1 MKKSVILIL
10 AILGASV
17 MWAQE
22 IPNTLTPEQKLAGLS
37 TLWSEAKYNEAFF
50 DNIGEA
56 KWDSAYRAFI
66 KPVMETPDDY
76 RYARELQRF
85 CALLRDG
92 HSWVDYFKGPIIT
105 TFFDK
110 FQWHLSCIEG
120 KAIVTAISSKQK
132 KEIPIGSEIVEVNGM
147 PTAEYLEKE
156 VIPYISSSTDY
167 VRYDFAVSDMF
178 QSLKGDSYQVKIK
191 TPAGKMLDMKITHE
205 VRPEVRGDV
214 MYPER
219 PKWKLMEIKWYP
231 GDIAYVALNS
241 FNNPKIVDEFKAAFP
256 ELKKAKKL
264 IIDLRNNGGGS
275 TDTGAKILT
284 CLTPDSILIG
294 SKWCTRVHNPAYKS
308 WSRNITPNDTVGDT
322 FAKKAYLVGT
332 RQYYEYS
339 APYRYE
345 IPKEQERLVVPT
357 VLLIGHNTASAAE
370 DFLILADQ
378 QKHMVKMG
386 QNSNGSTGNP
396 IMYQLEGGI
405 QFQICSKKDTYSDGR
420 EFVGYGV
427 KPDIEVVPTVEDFIK
442 GYDRGL
448 QEALKYLKKAK

>member
-1 MKKSVILIL
+1 MKKLVILIL
-10 AILGASV
+10 AVFGASA

-22 IPNTLTPEQKLAGLS
+22 IPNTLTPEQKVAGLS

-110 FQWHLSCIEG
+110 FQWYLSCIEG
-120 KAIVTAISSKQK
+120 KAIVTGISSKQK

-167 VRYDFAVSDMF
+167 VRYDFAVSGMF

-205 VRPEVRGDV
+205 VRPEVKDDV
-214 MYPER
+214 MFPARAE
-219 PKWKLMEIKWYP
+219 WKLMDVKWYP

-241 FNNPKIVDEFKAAFP
+241 FNNPKIADEFKAAFP

-284 CLTPDSILIG
+284 CLTPDSILVG

-308 WSRNITPNDTVGDT
+308 WSRNITPNDTVGDA
-322 FAKKAYLVGT
+322 FAKKAYLVGA

-339 APYRYE
+339 DPYRYE
-345 IPKEQERLVVPT
+345 IPEEQERLVVPT

-405 QFQICSKKDTYSDGR
+405 QFQICSKKDTYPDGR